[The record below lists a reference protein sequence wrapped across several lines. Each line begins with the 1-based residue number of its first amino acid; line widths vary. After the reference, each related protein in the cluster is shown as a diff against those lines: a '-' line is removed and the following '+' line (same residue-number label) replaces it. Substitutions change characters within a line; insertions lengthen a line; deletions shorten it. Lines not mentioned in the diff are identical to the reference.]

1 MLHDWD
7 IQNFE
12 YMAHKEEGI
21 LVNMLDSQLE
31 LVEDY
36 ILRVCIHKWIS
47 SQIILDWIK
56 EKLSLA

>member
-36 ILRVCIHKWIS
+36 ILRVCIHK
-47 SQIILDWIK
+47 
-56 EKLSLA
+56 